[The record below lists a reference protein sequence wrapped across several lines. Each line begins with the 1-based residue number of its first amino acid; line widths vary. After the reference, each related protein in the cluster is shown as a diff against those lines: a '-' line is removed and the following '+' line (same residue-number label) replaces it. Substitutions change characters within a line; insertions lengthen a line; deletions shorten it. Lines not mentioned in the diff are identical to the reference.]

1 MQPPPEVF
9 GELPHPIP
17 DLDALR
23 AEYAKELSE
32 NAVDDEEDYEDDD
45 EEDYE
50 DDDEEDY
57 EYDDEE
63 DYEDDDE
70 EDYEDDDEESYEDEE
85 DYDGHPSWYEPT
97 QCSLCDILFTPSNE
111 EQCYCDDCEFRAE
124 KD

>member
-1 MQPPPEVF
+1 MGTEQTPQNMQPPPEVF
-9 GELPHPIP
+9 GEPPHPIP

-57 EYDDEE
+57 E
-63 DYEDDDE
+63 
-70 EDYEDDDEESYEDEE
+70 DEE
-85 DYDGHPSWYEPT
+85 DYDGHPAWYEPT
-97 QCSLCDILFTPSNE
+97 QCSLCDKLFTPSNE

>member
-1 MQPPPEVF
+1 MGTEQIPQNMQPPPGIF
-9 GELPHPIP
+9 GEPPHPIP

-32 NAVDDEEDYEDDD
+32 NEVGGEEDYEDDD

-57 EYDDEE
+57 
-63 DYEDDDE
+63 
-70 EDYEDDDEESYEDEE
+70 
-85 DYDGHPSWYEPT
+85 DGHPAWYEPT
-97 QCSLCDILFTPSNE
+97 QCSLCDKLFTPSNE
-111 EQCYCDDCEFRAE
+111 EQCYCDDCEFREE